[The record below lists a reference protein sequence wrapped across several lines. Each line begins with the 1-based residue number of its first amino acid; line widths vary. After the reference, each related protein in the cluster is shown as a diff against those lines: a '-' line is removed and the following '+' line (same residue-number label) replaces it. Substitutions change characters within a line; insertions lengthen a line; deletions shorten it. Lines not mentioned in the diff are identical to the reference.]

1 MQLQIPPGDAL
12 HIALFQRSHTEKH
25 SEKIY
30 QKTCSISNLTL
41 APLKKNMP
49 FSNIYFSWITI
60 WPKSSHL
67 VKYSKSK
74 LMLRNGVATWKSLGI
89 SYTHSTSLSHRFP
102 HSLTEFKQFLNKSN
116 TSTKSKNRHVHLM
129 RSHHSTSESFQFTH
143 QVVLKIR

>member
-12 HIALFQRSHTEKH
+12 HIALFQRSHTEKY

-30 QKTCSISNLTL
+30 HKTCSISNLTL
-41 APLKKNMP
+41 APLKIKIKKNMP

-102 HSLTEFKQFLNKSN
+102 HSLTEFISILFFGF
-116 TSTKSKNRHVHLM
+116 
-129 RSHHSTSESFQFTH
+129 SHSLSDSIIFSLFH
-143 QVVLKIR
+143 